1 MVGITEIWRAENGKA
16 EQYYLVENIE
26 NMGYIF
32 FVENIKKMRNIIS
45 WKTFPAESCPL
56 KVPPGSRMGRKSLG

>member
-1 MVGITEIWRAENGKA
+1 MKKLSNIILWKTLKIWD
-16 EQYYLVENIE
+16 
-26 NMGYIF
+26 IF